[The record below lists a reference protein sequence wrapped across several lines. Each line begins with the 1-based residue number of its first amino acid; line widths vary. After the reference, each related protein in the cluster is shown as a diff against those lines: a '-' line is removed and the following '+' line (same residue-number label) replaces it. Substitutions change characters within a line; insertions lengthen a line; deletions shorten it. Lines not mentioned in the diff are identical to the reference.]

1 MPVDIAFAPQQANF
15 GPAALNPVNPTS
27 FGSGFSFASFAQS
40 TFAAKPSDSTFG
52 SASAGARPLSA
63 QANQTGPLD
72 RSEKKDKEREK
83 APIDEDL
90 DLSKLYVPPLSLTR
104 SLDRLNAQLQFQ
116 DLPLERL
123 RDSFGALVRNVT
135 QGQPVRANVVDT
147 FA

>member
-27 FGSGFSFASFAQS
+27 FGSTLSFASFAQS
-40 TFAAKPSDSTFG
+40 TFATKPSDASFASVG
-52 SASAGARPLSA
+52 SGARPLSA
-63 QANQTGPLD
+63 PAGQSGPLD
-72 RSEKKDKEREK
+72 RAEKKDDKREK
-83 APIDEDL
+83 KPINEEL

-116 DLPLERL
+116 DLPFERL
-123 RDSFGALVRNVT
+123 RDEFGSLVRTIT